1 MDPADLEIARA
12 REALVQDGL
21 PPTDAAVARLLAEKV
36 SHLARGVSA
45 GLLRLAPVKETKA

>member
-1 MDPADLEIARA
+1 MDAADLEIARA

-21 PPTDAAVARLLAEKV
+21 PPTDAAVARLLAV
-36 SHLARGVSA
+36 RVAHLERGASA